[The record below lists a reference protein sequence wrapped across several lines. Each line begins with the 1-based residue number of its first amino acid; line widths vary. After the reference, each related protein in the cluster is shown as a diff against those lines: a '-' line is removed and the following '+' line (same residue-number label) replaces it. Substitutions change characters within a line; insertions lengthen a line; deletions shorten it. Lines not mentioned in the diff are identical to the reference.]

1 MTSQLHDVPVPPT
14 DARARALYLEAQAQM
29 SAGTIARLNR
39 ARHAALSA
47 APVQRRGWAWPL
59 AAGCTAL
66 LALAAGLQISAPPG
80 AAPPAWVGAFL
91 RADRSTAPGLEKGRC
106 WVMAPIVA
114 NQARPSETAS
124 SQSSSRTAGCAACSM
139 R

>member
-1 MTSQLHDVPVPPT
+1 MTSQPHDVPVPPT

-29 SAGTIARLNR
+29 SAGTLARLNR

-80 AAPPAWVGAFL
+80 AAPSPPSAA
-91 RADRSTAPGLEKGRC
+91 ASAPLTVAEAAVLDDAAAEVYVAYDESPDFYLGL
-106 WVMAPIVA
+106 AA
-114 NQARPSETAS
+114 NEATLLAVE
-124 SQSSSRTAGCAACSM
+124 
-139 R
+139 

>member
-80 AAPPAWVGAFL
+80 AAPSPSSAA
-91 RADRSTAPGLEKGRC
+91 ASAPLT
-106 WVMAPIVA
+106 VA
-114 NQARPSETAS
+114 E
-124 SQSSSRTAGCAACSM
+124 AAVLDDAAAEVYVAYDESPDFYLWLAANEATLLAVE
-139 R
+139 

>member
-80 AAPPAWVGAFL
+80 AAPSPPSAA
-91 RADRSTAPGLEKGRC
+91 ASAPLT
-106 WVMAPIVA
+106 VA
-114 NQARPSETAS
+114 E
-124 SQSSSRTAGCAACSM
+124 AAVLDDAAAEVYVAYDESPDFYLWLAANEATLLAVE
-139 R
+139 

>member
-80 AAPPAWVGAFL
+80 AAP
-91 RADRSTAPGLEKGRC
+91 SAPSAAAS
-106 WVMAPIVA
+106 APLTVA
-114 NQARPSETAS
+114 E
-124 SQSSSRTAGCAACSM
+124 AAVLDDAAAEVYVAYDESPDFYLWLAANEATLLAVE
-139 R
+139 

>member
-80 AAPPAWVGAFL
+80 VAPSPPSAAA
-91 RADRSTAPGLEKGRC
+91 SAPLT
-106 WVMAPIVA
+106 VA
-114 NQARPSETAS
+114 E
-124 SQSSSRTAGCAACSM
+124 AAVLDDAAAEVYVAYDESPDFYLWLAANEATLLAVE
-139 R
+139 